1 MHRAGSLASSTHQFY
16 KDEDAELLVTTEAA
30 KTITTLLSSLLLKN
44 ERATDG
50 PVAWCSANE
59 EGLVFSVELANTM
72 RATARL
78 SRGLF
83 TEWRL
88 CDDVGSQGLG
98 FGVNL
103 GILVE
108 CLRIFSGTEQQ
119 QLQLSYNAEKS
130 VLRLTLVEGAAVTD
144 CEVGTLDTEEIPA
157 VGASLPGAC
166 IVLESALLTEALQD
180 FQSATDDKDHPRLR
194 LRTGLQPPQLSLLVT
209 SDDVGCE
216 ITYPPTALT
225 SFDVSGEL
233 EAEYSFPYVRMALRS
248 LKESDQTCLRLGE
261 DGLLHLRVRIRAEL
275 VEDIFVTYLL
285 SPLMSDEIEEDMSAN
300 TAGG

>member
-1 MHRAGSLASSTHQFY
+1 M
-16 KDEDAELLVTTEAA
+16 
-30 KTITTLLSSLLLKN
+30 
-44 ERATDG
+44 
-50 PVAWCSANE
+50 
-59 EGLVFSVELANTM
+59 
-72 RATARL
+72 
-78 SRGLF
+78 
-83 TEWRL
+83 
-88 CDDVGSQGLG
+88 GSQGLG

>member
-78 SRGLF
+78 SRALF

-233 EAEYSFPYVRMALRS
+233 EAEYSFAHLRMARGSLR
-248 LKESDQTCLRLGE
+248 ESDQTCLHIS
-261 DGLLHLRVRIRAEL
+261 DTGLLHLSVRIKAETATEL
-275 VEDIFVTYLL
+275 FVEFLL
-285 SPLMSDEIEEDMSAN
+285 SPHISTDEIEEEVAAS
-300 TAGG
+300 GGG